1 MNSVSIRKATT
12 AIVLAFGLWGM
23 AATTAAQASEAGTKI
38 TVTAPKSLAELRVS
52 QAVVNCPLDDRWE
65 LTGC

>member
-23 AATTAAQASEAGTKI
+23 AATTAAQASEAGTKV
-38 TVTAPKSLAELRVS
+38 TVTAPKSSPSCA
-52 QAVVNCPLDDRWE
+52 
-65 LTGC
+65 